1 MTDLERLSTIQSYA
15 WTLELL
21 GEALVQHDEMLE
33 CEHNPHLSFRNTAGI
48 HQAIRIISRLASE
61 QCGKTNLLQGIDGDD
76 SGQAGAIALES
87 YGAAKDHGRVASR
100 PAPRLGGC
108 SKPLKKGK
116 LTWLRHAGTTGL
128 TE

>member
-1 MTDLERLSTIQSYA
+1 MTDQERLPTIQSYA

-61 QCGKTNLLQGIDGDD
+61 QCGKVMERN
-76 SGQAGAIALES
+76 GQDPE
-87 YGAAKDHGRVASR
+87 R
-100 PAPRLGGC
+100 
-108 SKPLKKGK
+108 
-116 LTWLRHAGTTGL
+116 
-128 TE
+128 

>member
-1 MTDLERLSTIQSYA
+1 MFGGSPQADSSHVHYPCNGRLSTIQSYA

-61 QCGKTNLLQGIDGDD
+61 QCGKVMERN
-76 SGQAGAIALES
+76 GQDPVS
-87 YGAAKDHGRVASR
+87 
-100 PAPRLGGC
+100 
-108 SKPLKKGK
+108 
-116 LTWLRHAGTTGL
+116 
-128 TE
+128 

>member
-1 MTDLERLSTIQSYA
+1 MTDQERLSNLQSYA

-33 CEHNPHLSFRNTAGI
+33 YEHNPHLSFRNTAGI

-61 QCGKTNLLQGIDGDD
+61 QCGKVLQQSD
-76 SGQAGAIALES
+76 
-87 YGAAKDHGRVASR
+87 
-100 PAPRLGGC
+100 
-108 SKPLKKGK
+108 
-116 LTWLRHAGTTGL
+116 TGTHPP